1 MADDVKKQSLDPS
14 SARRFRESAVRA
26 AEQSRYI
33 DTTPEAMIGVAGLL
47 MPALAAARAAPA
59 IASGVRSW
67 AGANDLVRQ
76 LAVNEAAAAAEAA
89 SLGFGSR
96 AAALTQAAPKVGG
109 ALSGAAALSPAI
121 QSLPSTNKPNNAP
134 GGFVPEAPGYYF
146 NAGRRFDNPTQA
158 FMAEAAAERQMV
170 EALSG
175 HMAENQ
181 AAQQARVEAAARQA
195 DEDARAIQSGTPR
208 GASLLGLNAG
218 EAKANEQNQRGFLS
232 TLLGNVDWQG
242 LLSVMAR
249 PEFLEPGVSPAVAF
263 SKAAFGQRQAEAAA
277 AAVRQ
282 QQMFELQKEMIKK
295 GGVEA
300 PKITDTTVKLAETFN
315 ASSQG
320 LDTVQQLLKL
330 FTTAQTGGFAGTFD
344 ALGNDFLTLIG
355 IDPGASN
362 KEKANAL
369 ISRLKFGLGLG
380 GKDLSESDKKWINDI
395 LKNPGIFTANQ
406 EIAEKLGQIRDDLN
420 TKRTTSARL
429 LEMGG
434 YNPSALF
441 SPSAPTMIKSA
452 REG

>member
-1 MADDVKKQSLDPS
+1 MADDVKRQSLDPS
-14 SARRFRESAVRA
+14 SARRFRKSAIRA
-26 AEQSRYI
+26 AEQSRDI
-33 DTTPEAMIGVAGLL
+33 DTTPAGGYGAIAGILA
-47 MPALAAARAAPA
+47 PAAAAVRAIPA
-59 IASGVRSW
+59 MASGVRSW

-76 LAVNEAAAAAEAA
+76 LMANEAAANAAAA
-89 SLGFGSR
+89 GLGFGST

-146 NAGRRFDNPTQA
+146 NAGKRFDNPTQA
-158 FMAEAAAERQMV
+158 FMAEAAAERQMI

-181 AAQQARVEAAARQA
+181 AAQQARAEAAARQA

-232 TLLGNVDWQG
+232 TLLGNVDWKG

-263 SKAAFGQRQAEAAA
+263 SKAAFGQRQAEAGAA
-277 AAVRQ
+277 ATRQ
-282 QQMFELQKEMIKK
+282 KQMVELQKEMIKK
-295 GGVEA
+295 SAET
-300 PKITDTTVKLAETFN
+300 PKVTDTTVKLAETFN
-315 ASSQG
+315 SSSQG

-355 IDPGASN
+355 LDPGASN
-362 KEKANAL
+362 KEKATAL
-369 ISRLKFGLGLG
+369 VSRLKFGLGFG
-380 GKDLSESDKKWINDI
+380 GPNLSDSDKKWINDI

-406 EIAEKLGQIRDDLN
+406 EIAEKLGQIRDELN
-420 TKRTTSARL
+420 AKRTTAARL

-441 SPSAPTMIKSA
+441 SPSAPTMFKSS